1 MSPVFSVLIEKIETG
16 DFVRPIT
23 REDLSDSSEKLEVPM
38 EDVQGESSHV
48 DKEGDHESNSDRVH
62 ADSGEESFTPS
73 ELSSVE
79 DDALEPALDVA
90 EVNNS

>member
-1 MSPVFSVLIEKIETG
+1 MGPVFSVLIEKIEKG

-23 REDLSDSSEKLEVPM
+23 REDLSDSSDKLEVRM
-38 EDVQGESSHV
+38 EDVHGESNHV
-48 DKEGDHESNSDRVH
+48 DEEGDHESISDR
-62 ADSGEESFTPS
+62 AQTDSEGESFPSS
-73 ELSSVE
+73 ELSSVG